1 MISREEVAEWKYH
14 PVTMEFLEAIKQ
26 RIVGLTEELVANAR
40 EGDPRDQAFRAG
52 AIQAFQDV
60 LETEF

>member
-1 MISREEVAEWKYH
+1 MISREEVVNWKYH

-26 RIVGLTEELVANAR
+26 RIAGLTEEIIVNAR
-40 EGDPRDQAFRAG
+40 QGDPRDQAYRAG

-60 LETEF
+60 LDADF